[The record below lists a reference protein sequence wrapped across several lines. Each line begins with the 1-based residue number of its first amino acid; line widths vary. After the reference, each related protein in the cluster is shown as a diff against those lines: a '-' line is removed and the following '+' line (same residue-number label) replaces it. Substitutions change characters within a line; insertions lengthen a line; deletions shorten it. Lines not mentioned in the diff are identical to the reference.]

1 VESFHVCKAIKH
13 FLQLLFNEGETVAK
27 MFGIMIHE
35 NLNMSLTLIA
45 PEKNLL
51 MKKKYIKLV
60 RITVSRL
67 FINYVNNKNP

>member
-1 VESFHVCKAIKH
+1 MESFHVCKAIKH

-45 PEKNLL
+45 PEKTFDEEKKISNLSGSL
-51 MKKKYIKLV
+51 
-60 RITVSRL
+60 
-67 FINYVNNKNP
+67 